1 MKKLTGITLLTTLFF
16 GTQVYAATPQ
26 VLGEYG
32 DWTAYV
38 YKDGRGSICYM
49 VSKPKKDEGKYSKRG
64 EIYAVVTHRPADKT
78 FDVVNFDAGYTF
90 KTNEPFVVKIGHNT
104 VTSFFT
110 EGEKAWTLD
119 EATDKKMV
127 SLMKNGDRMIVDGVS
142 SKGTKTKDTYSLK
155 GFTGAYKAIS
165 AKCKR

>member
-1 MKKLTGITLLTTLFF
+1 MKKQTGIILLISLFLSAN
-16 GTQVYAATPQ
+16 VLAATPQ
-26 VLGEYG
+26 LLGEYS
-32 DWTAYV
+32 DWTAY
-38 YKDGRGSICYM
+38 YYRDGKGSVCYM

-64 EIYAVVTHRPADKT
+64 DIYAVVTHRPSDKS

-90 KTNEPFVVKIGHNT
+90 KNGAPFVVKIGHQTIN
-104 VTSFFT
+104 SFFT
-110 EGEKAWTLD
+110 EGERAWTID
-119 EATDKKMV
+119 EKTDKQMV